1 MIYRIAGSQNMVLFT
16 SLAILFGTS
25 GIMVE
30 QFKFLAEHHHLNFIP
45 GEVAL
50 EENIVI
56 LIACF
61 GVFLEHRRYL
71 LNKIYETNIPG
82 FIEQFDQYS
91 HNMGVMFIMIAI
103 LIEALDLCFLALNK
117 YRIDFPGLKYFEIL
131 LLFVINIMAS
141 ILLFIV
147 GLKSIQR

>member
-1 MIYRIAGSQNMVLFT
+1 M
-16 SLAILFGTS
+16 
-25 GIMVE
+25 
-30 QFKFLAEHHHLNFIP
+30 
-45 GEVAL
+45 
-50 EENIVI
+50 
-56 LIACF
+56 
-61 GVFLEHRRYL
+61 

-147 GLKSIQR
+147 GLKSIKR